1 MPSGRIPATGEIV
14 RSPGPLNI
22 RSTPTRTVGARHLT
36 VGEVFMARSVF
47 QGAIDY
53 NRVKVHN
60 GEYLWFGLQDD
71 DTAMT
76 PNCEL
81 FFCEGLGY
89 RPVE

>member
-1 MPSGRIPATGEIV
+1 
-14 RSPGPLNI
+14 
-22 RSTPTRTVGARHLT
+22 
-36 VGEVFMARSVF
+36 MARSVF